1 MTAGTDLRPPR
12 VQPAAERTTRV
23 EPGKHWWRRPWIAP
37 LGLVVVAF
45 LAYALPPY
53 LAFDPALSRVPS
65 TFPAHYLFLVGHVVF
80 GSIAMVTAL
89 LQVWPWIRRKHPVL
103 HRYSGRAYVFA
114 GVLPSGLLALTIG
127 AATPFGPV
135 TRASDVLLAVLWL
148 GTTWAG
154 YRAARERRFGDHRRW
169 MVRSFALT
177 MSIILNRLIGPIA
190 AIFLG
195 PQLATTFGGSEIAL
209 GQSIAAL
216 GAWVSWTVA
225 LIAAQLWLDRKPK
238 RRASV

>member
-12 VQPAAERTTRV
+12 VPPAADRTKRV
-23 EPGKHWWRRPWIAP
+23 EPKKHWWRRPWVGP

-45 LAYALPPY
+45 LAYSLPPY
-53 LAFDPALSRVPS
+53 LAFDPTRSRVPS

-80 GSIAMVTAL
+80 GSVAMVTAM
-89 LQVWPWIRRKHPVL
+89 LQIWPWIRRKYPVL
-103 HRYSGRAYVFA
+103 HRCSGRAYVFA

-135 TRASDVLLAVLWL
+135 TRASDVLLAVVWL

-169 MVRSFALT
+169 IVRSFALT

-190 AIFLG
+190 AIFLE

-225 LIAAQLWLDRKPK
+225 LIAAQLWLDRKPN
-238 RRASV
+238 RRVSV